1 MDDIEIRLKIV
12 EIWEKMKNFYITILG
27 MLFAAIS
34 FSVVQ
39 FIRSPIVIRPSI
51 IFLFLLSILLLI
63 IIIINY
69 FLGAYKNIAICLAT
83 LEITENDINK
93 LIQWR
98 GAVSINIIINFFLII
113 LSFIIQYLD
122 FFQPFILMELND
134 NTLKIIKNI
143 ILIILIVNTTMVIV
157 DLIKDIYDLF
167 ELLKKLRK
175 QVIGIKKT
183 VDKINKNIK

>member
-69 FLGAYKNIAICLAT
+69 FLGTYKNIVTCLAT
-83 LEITENDINK
+83 LEITGNDINK
-93 LIQWR
+93 LVQWR
-98 GAVSINIIINFFLII
+98 GAVSINIIIIFFLII
-113 LSFIIQYLD
+113 LSFIIQYID
-122 FFQPFILMELND
+122 FFQPFILIELNNNILK
-134 NTLKIIKNI
+134 NTKYI
-143 ILIILIVNTTMVIV
+143 ILSILIVNTIIVIV
-157 DLIKDIYDLF
+157 DLIKDIYNLN

-175 QVIGIKKT
+175 QTIEIKKA
-183 VDKINKNIK
+183 VDKINKEF